1 MNNNTQQC
9 VQYTRLSRF
18 INRYPKAILVAIM
31 LITAFFGYNMRYVK
45 ITSDLSDLLPQ
56 KHEYVQMHRQFQ
68 DTFGGGNTMFL
79 TLSVKHGD
87 IFNTE
92 TLKKVQK
99 ITHEALTWPGV
110 NRFQVMSIAQQKVKS
125 FNATAWGLEITPLMW
140 PDVPETQKEME
151 KLKEAVYG
159 NDLIHGALVSG
170 DGKAAL
176 ISVGFYEDR
185 ELNYLEIYNSVNNLC
200 KSVED
205 SNTNVAVAGPI
216 MLRGYIFDYLGQ
228 TKLIFILTA
237 LAMIVLLGVYTLRL
251 RMVVMPV
258 LSGVLT
264 SIWGLGFIGLFGY
277 SLDPLVLV
285 VPLLITA
292 RTISHSVQFNERFTE
307 EYQQSKNKDAAVQA
321 TVTGLFFP
329 GMVGI
334 LTDAAGIA
342 ILILI
347 PIPILQK
354 TGIFASYWALTT
366 IITVLFFNPAVLKL
380 LPAGKVSEKENDWF
394 KKIVLYRL
402 ALLNAGKRSW
412 IVLGVTLVIT
422 ILSVLGATRLRVG
435 DVHQGSSILK
445 PESQYNL
452 DAKIIND
459 YFLGMN
465 PLLVVAEGADK
476 DALFRPDVLGKIEE
490 FQRYMSASPH
500 IGGVMSV
507 ADLIKSMNMKMHE
520 DNPKYKVVPYSES
533 LVGQLFYLYL
543 AGTNPGEVDSY
554 VTSDNKSISIV
565 AFCKDHTGD
574 TIRSVIS
581 RLKNFAK
588 SNTVE
593 GLEFKFA
600 GGIIGTL
607 AAANEVIFE
616 SQLLLLILTFVITI
630 LFCSIAFKSFVAG
643 ILLTIPLAVS
653 NYLVFTYM
661 GIKGIGLNINTL
673 PVATIAIGIGVDYG
687 IYFFSRMQEV
697 YPVSRDMES
706 ALFTSMYTTGKAIC
720 FTALTVAAG
729 VFLWIFSSLKFQSD
743 MGLLLT
749 LVTGFHLLGTLILLP
764 ALILVIKPKVIS
776 RC

>member
-1 MNNNTQQC
+1 MNNNTQEC
-9 VQYTRLSRF
+9 APYSRLSRF
-18 INRYPKAILVAIM
+18 ISRYPVPILVAII
-31 LITAFFGYNMRYVK
+31 LITVFFGYNMKYVK
-45 ITSDLSDLLPQ
+45 IASDLGDLLPQ
-56 KHEYVQMHRQFQ
+56 EHKYVKMHRQFQ

-79 TLSVKHGD
+79 TLSVKNGN
-87 IFNTE
+87 IFNTQ

-110 NRFQVMSIAQQKVKS
+110 NRFQVVSIAQQKVKS

-140 PDVPETQKEME
+140 PDVPESQEDVEQLE
-151 KLKEAVYG
+151 KDVYG

-185 ELNYLEIYNSVNNLC
+185 ELEYLKIFNLVNELC
-200 KSVED
+200 ESVED
-205 SNTNVAVAGPI
+205 SNTDLAIAGPI
-216 MLRGYIFDYLGQ
+216 MLRGYIFDFLGQ
-228 TKLIFILTA
+228 TRLIFILTT

-251 RMVVMPV
+251 RMVIMPM

-264 SIWGLGFIGLFGY
+264 SVWGMGFIGLFGY
-277 SLDPLVLV
+277 ALDPLVLV

-292 RTISHSVQFNERFTE
+292 RTISHSVQFNERFTD
-307 EYQQSKNKDAAVQA
+307 EYQESKDKDAAVQA
-321 TVTGLFFP
+321 SVTGLFFP
-329 GMVGI
+329 GLVGI

-354 TGIFASYWALTT
+354 TGIFASFWALTT
-366 IITVLFFNPAVLKL
+366 IISVLFFNPALLKL
-380 LPAGKVSEKENDWF
+380 LPAGKISEKGNEWF

-402 ALLNAGKRSW
+402 ALMNVGKRSW
-412 IVLGVTLVIT
+412 IVLGVTLIIT
-422 ILSVLGATRLRVG
+422 IAGVLGATKLKVG

-445 PESQYNL
+445 PGSQYNI

-465 PLLVVAEGADK
+465 PMLVVAEGAEK
-476 DALFRPDVLGKIEE
+476 DALFRPDLLGKIEE
-490 FQRYMSASPH
+490 FQRYMSDSPH
-500 IGGVMSV
+500 IGGAMSV
-507 ADLIKSMNMKMHE
+507 ADLIKSMNMKMNE
-520 DNPKYKVVPYSES
+520 DNPKYKVVPNTES
-533 LVGQLFYLYL
+533 LIGQLFYIYL
-543 AGTNPGEVDSY
+543 GGTNPGEVDSF
-554 VTSDNKSISIV
+554 VTSDNKSVSIV

-574 TIRSVIS
+574 TIRSVIA
-581 RLKNFAK
+581 RLKDFVK
-588 SNTVE
+588 SNHVE
-593 GLEFKFA
+593 GLEFKFV

-616 SQLLLLILTFVITI
+616 SQLLLLILTFAITF
-630 LFCSIAFKSFVAG
+630 LFCSIAFKSILAG

-687 IYFFSRMQEV
+687 IYFFSRMIEV
-697 YPVSRDMES
+697 YPTSKDMES
-706 ALFTSMYTTGKAIC
+706 ALFTSMYTTGKAIS

-749 LVTGFHLLGTLILLP
+749 LVTVFHLLGTLILLP
-764 ALILVIKPKVIS
+764 ALILVTKPKIIS
-776 RC
+776 KC